1 MLKRSFSFVAIT
13 LLLSALML
21 SCRQTSG
28 PPQSSANARRY
39 DLTGTVVSVDR
50 AHKQVVVSHDPIPGF
65 MDAMIMPFTLYA
77 DWAFDVLS
85 PGDRIHATL
94 VVDGD
99 RSWLENP
106 LVVRQEGAPAQT
118 PSRASLQPGVEVPP
132 FMLTNQDGK
141 RINFADLRGRA
152 VVLTFIYTRC
162 PLPDYCPL
170 MTSNFAAINQR
181 LQADAE
187 LARRVKLLSIT
198 VDPEHDTPPV
208 MRAYAMERAGVKDF
222 RQWEFL
228 TGSPDEVHR
237 VATFFGLDY
246 FAEGNQII
254 HNLRTALISPEGKIV
269 KIYHGNEWKPED
281 VVDDLR
287 ATLGEKQAKS

>member
-1 MLKRSFSFVAIT
+1 MLKKSFLFI
-13 LLLSALML
+13 ALVISL
-21 SCRQTSG
+21 FASGCQQASG
-28 PPQSSANARRY
+28 PPQASANARRY

-50 AHKQVVVSHDPIPGF
+50 EHKQVIVSHDPIPGF
-65 MDAMIMPFTLYA
+65 MDAMTMPFTLYA
-77 DWAFDVLS
+77 DWAFDVLA

-106 LVVRQEGAPAQT
+106 LVVRQENAPTQT
-118 PSRASLQPGVEVPP
+118 PSQTSSQPGAEVPP
-132 FMLTNQDGK
+132 FTLTNQDGK
-141 RINFADLRGRA
+141 RVNLADLRGQA

-198 VDPEHDTPPV
+198 VDPEHDTPPI
-208 MRAYAMERAGVKDF
+208 MRAYAMERAGLKDF
-222 RQWEFL
+222 QRWEFL
-228 TGSPDEVHR
+228 TGSPDEVRR

-246 FAEGNQII
+246 FPEKDQII
-254 HNLRTALISPEGKIV
+254 HNLRTALISPEGKVV
-269 KIYHGNEWKPED
+269 KIYHGNEWKPEE
-281 VVDDLR
+281 VIVDLR
-287 ATLGEKQAKS
+287 AMFEQSQSKG